1 MLRKRN
7 NNTLQYRVDNLRI
20 RYISKIP
27 TTKNAMFATRGGVSY
42 KSVTQKLYFI
52 VAVWALGRRQED
64 WV

>member
-1 MLRKRN
+1 
-7 NNTLQYRVDNLRI
+7 
-20 RYISKIP
+20 
-27 TTKNAMFATRGGVSY
+27 MFATRGGVSY